1 VQHKNL
7 TLDPLHYALNL
18 VGEEGSE
25 VAHVVNKVLRFGLF
39 DNRPKTGET
48 NLQVLQGEVTDLMA
62 NIRILNLELA
72 KAGLP
77 VIRLDDEEGI
87 ANKFRK
93 VEFYANRS
101 IDRGTL
107 SGPLAFMPGYT
118 PEVL

>member
-1 VQHKNL
+1 MQHSNL

-48 NLQVLQGEVTDLMA
+48 NLQVLQGELTDLMA
-62 NIRILNLELA
+62 NIRILNLELV
-72 KAGLP
+72 KNGLP
-77 VIRLDDEEGI
+77 PLRLDDEEGI
-87 ANKFRK
+87 ERKFRK

-101 IDRGTL
+101 IERGTL
-107 SGPLAFMPGYT
+107 SEPLAYMSQYT
-118 PEVL
+118 PE